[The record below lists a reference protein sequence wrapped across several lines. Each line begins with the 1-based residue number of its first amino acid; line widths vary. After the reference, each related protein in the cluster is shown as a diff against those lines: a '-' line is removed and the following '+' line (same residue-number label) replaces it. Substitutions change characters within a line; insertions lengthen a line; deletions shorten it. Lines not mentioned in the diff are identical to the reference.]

1 MKQNLLLKYK
11 DISQYTKTFFTLLHT
26 SLLDLFLVINIL

>member
-11 DISQYTKTFFTLLHT
+11 NISQHTKTFFTLLHT
-26 SLLDLFLVINIL
+26 SLLDLFLAIDTL